1 MSAACR
7 CFCRFR
13 AVALLL
19 LIACLFVALNGCG
32 ITRSAP
38 HGKSGEELA
47 PARASQVAATV
58 RKQIGA
64 RYRYGGSTPRGFD
77 CSGLIWWGYKQ
88 HGVNVPRLA
97 ADQAGAGRGVPVA
110 AARAGDILVFKTPAG
125 LHTGLYAGNGAFI
138 HAPSS
143 GKRVR
148 EESLKS
154 AYWRPRLMAV
164 RRVYI

>member
-1 MSAACR
+1 M
-7 CFCRFR
+7 
-13 AVALLL
+13 V
-19 LIACLFVALNGCG
+19 CLFAALGGCG
-32 ITRSAP
+32 MKQVAP

-47 PARASQVAATV
+47 PASASHVVATV

-88 HGVNVPRLA
+88 HGINVPRLA
-97 ADQAGAGRGVPVA
+97 ADQAATGRGVSVA
-110 AARAGDILVFKTPAG
+110 AARAGDILVFKTAAG

-143 GKRVR
+143 GKRVC
-148 EESLKS
+148 EESLRS
-154 AYWRPRLMAV
+154 TYWRPRLMAV
-164 RRVYI
+164 RRLYI